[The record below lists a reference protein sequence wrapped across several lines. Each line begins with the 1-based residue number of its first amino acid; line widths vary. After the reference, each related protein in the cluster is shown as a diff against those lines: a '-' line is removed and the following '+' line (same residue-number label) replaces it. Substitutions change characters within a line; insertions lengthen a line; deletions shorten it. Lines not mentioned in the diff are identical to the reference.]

1 MATTFNINSLPDY
14 TKAHEDELL
23 VKASLGSKTLDY
35 VAIAANVKYKD
46 EIDALDSS
54 VVLADGSECSWDPD
68 GEDTLSPVILEDHPV
83 KINKEWCGKSLR
95 KKAAGHQL
103 MYEAGRIGLPYEE
116 SFANSNLA
124 AIQDA
129 VEVMVWQGNS
139 GAGVTGFIA
148 DAATASASTT
158 ELGSGSTATAVI
170 DAAVAAVDARMLK
183 QGVNIY
189 VSSTLFRN
197 YVQEQNAQCCNNRPA
212 QDAAA
217 AEMKYFGDSRIT
229 IVPVE
234 GLEGASVAAVAATKR
249 TLIYVT
255 DIENSENVYKMWTDE
270 QTDKVMF
277 KVEFLAG
284 TAIALADEVKVV
296 KIGA

>member
-1 MATTFNINSLPDY
+1 MATTLNISALADY
-14 TKAHEDELL
+14 TNAHSDELL

-46 EIDALDSS
+46 EYDSLDSA

-68 GEDTLSPVILEDHPV
+68 GSDTLSPIILEDHPV
-83 KINKEWCGKSLR
+83 KVNKEWCGKALR

-103 MYEAGRIGLPYEE
+103 MWEAGRIGLPYEE
-116 SFANSNLA
+116 SFADSNLA
-124 AIQDA
+124 AIKEA
-129 VEVMVWQGNS
+129 VEVMVWQGDS
-139 GAGVTGFIA
+139 ATSVTGFIA
-148 DAATASASTT
+148 DAATASASTV

-183 QGVNIY
+183 LGVQLF
-189 VSSTLFRN
+189 VSPSTFRN
-197 YVQEQNAQCCNNRPA
+197 YIQEQNGSCCASRPV

-217 AEMKYFGDSRIT
+217 ESIKYFSDSRIT
-229 IVPVE
+229 IIPVD

-249 TLIYVT
+249 ALIYVT
-255 DIENSENVYKMWTDE
+255 DIENSENVYKMWIDE
-270 QTDKVMF
+270 QTDKAMF

-284 TAIALADEVKVV
+284 TAISFADEVKVV
-296 KIGA
+296 KISE